1 MPSERPLLQITELA
15 IEADLPRASVLAWLR
30 QLEKAPEEC
39 APAPRPHPSPAAASP
54 ASPVQS
60 APPGCLRR
68 VQARVLTV
76 RLEAARAAEARARVL
91 GAAARE
97 PGGAEPAAPQE
108 DEPGGGGRWRIAR
121 GAPYVDGAAR
131 SPCRLLSCASCCGS
145 AAPN

>member
-1 MPSERPLLQITELA
+1 MHAVPHGTCAERAPLLLQITELA

-39 APAPRPHPSPAAASP
+39 APASCPHPSPAAASQ
-54 ASPVQS
+54 ASLVQS
-60 APPGCLRR
+60 SPLGCLRR

-91 GAAARE
+91 GAAARD
-97 PGGAEPAAPQE
+97 PGGAEPATLQEE
-108 DEPGGGGRWRIAR
+108 DEPGGGERWRIAR

-131 SPCRLLSCASCCGS
+131 SPCRLL
-145 AAPN
+145 P